1 MPNKKYLGEMQPIII
16 LIRLLKEGESESKYI
31 KCQLN
36 LSQDICDIKDPLN
49 ANEMPLKTARAQ
61 DLPIDLSSFKDP
73 NDKWNTPSREKR
85 TVSGESLELKSDRK
99 TKDILL
105 KELSPSRENS
115 EAKTKET
122 AFSDESI
129 SKTKT
134 ELQMSFE
141 NEESSE
147 EFKNLKNV
155 MHVIFQ
161 DSLHLFRKTQ
171 SSKFISILIK
181 SQELATFLESNESKI
196 RGCRIWECAYKSEV
210 LDHINMKSH
219 KKVRDELGIS
229 EQEDIQ
235 LSPII
240 LKSSPGS
247 IEDELQKLK
256 ESSMKAKYKKLKQ
269 QMINK
274 GISHEIAASVGK
286 DITTASNK
294 KKMQILSMELENKVM
309 PTISDYAQL
318 ESKLNSLIAILVR
331 KRQEELHLLRKLKI
345 IPWVAEIWKKISV
358 CPRNEIKDLVRS
370 IELAMQILFI
380 FVSIRENKD
389 YMLSTNRILLLTD
402 LLIWTLNKPMPL
414 FFASTYVPQLLE
426 IITIWIKHR
435 CSYENQQMKSM
446 LIEWILWSPI
456 INKLKLKFDAVTG
469 PLQLTG
475 ALSLTPA
482 ILCKGLSFYES
493 ITSIV
498 NVDFRYRPVYEKS
511 NKISSNVYFLISKTK
526 MHGVIPLV
534 VDVLFEKAS
543 EPKEMLPNSILNLVY
558 ISLKLINNMFR
569 IDLNLCQQILSEVQL
584 QDQFLHMLSYTIKYC
599 MFFDKEEVQDILY
612 ETILMIGYYT
622 LFNKIGQEKIRSGAH
637 SLLLKLWQLDI
648 TFFMEKQKK
657 EILFPTLIS
666 LSYKDSSNLDIID
679 NEMDKDYLKKY
690 LVKNSARDDLHN
702 IPEDEL
708 ERSIDSSMKSYSI
721 SSTNSSSTSITT
733 NLRVEHCPFVH
744 FSNRFPRNLL
754 SDALEFYS
762 E

>member
-36 LSQDICDIKDPLN
+36 LSQDIWDVKDPLN

-61 DLPIDLSSFKDP
+61 DLPIDFSSFKDP

-85 TVSGESLELKSDRK
+85 TVSGESLELKSDWK

-105 KELSPSRENS
+105 KEISPSKENS
-115 EAKTKET
+115 ETKTKET

-129 SKTKT
+129 SKNKT
-134 ELQMSFE
+134 ELQISFE

-147 EFKNLKNV
+147 EFKNLKTV

-171 SSKFISILIK
+171 SSKIISILIK
-181 SQELATFLESNESKI
+181 SQELATFLESNESEI
-196 RGCRIWECAYKSEV
+196 RGCRIWEWAYKSEV

-256 ESSMKAKYKKLKQ
+256 ESSMKVKYKKLKQ

-274 GISHEIAASVGK
+274 WVSHEIAASTGK

-526 MHGVIPLV
+526 MLGVIPLV

-569 IDLNLCQQILSEVQL
+569 IDLNLCQQILSEVPL

-599 MFFDKEEVQDILY
+599 QFFDKEEVQDILY

-754 SDALEFYS
+754 CDALEFYS